1 MWLLSV
7 KLIML
12 KWCYVLLQI
21 ETVYL
26 LLVTFHH
33 SQEIDVW
40 ITAIKIRFNSAKLY
54 IIIILFQVLKSGID
68 WDIHFYRQT
77 KSVYPKAM
85 AHSMDQKPPTL
96 INKIERQSKTASK
109 LFENKIKTI
118 SRPWLTSY
126 VMTMLDKT
134 MFVMAILVKTCQDH
148 VFWDHTCEDLSRPCL
163 LRPFLSRTCF

>member
-1 MWLLSV
+1 MLFLKWRMKFIISMWLLSV

-118 SRPWLTSY
+118 SRPWLTSN
-126 VMTMLDKT
+126 VKT
-134 MFVMAILVKTCQDH
+134 MIDKLCQDH
-148 VFWDHTCEDLSRPCL
+148 VWQDRVWQDHVWQYHVW
-163 LRPFLSRTCF
+163 